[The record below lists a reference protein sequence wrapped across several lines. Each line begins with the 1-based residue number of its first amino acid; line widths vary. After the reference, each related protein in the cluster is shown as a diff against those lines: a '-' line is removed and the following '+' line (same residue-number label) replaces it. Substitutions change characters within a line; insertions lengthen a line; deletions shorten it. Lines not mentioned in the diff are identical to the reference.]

1 VSLDAAGFALLAG
14 GAGFGAVWAARA
26 KLRDLDTG
34 RWIAHGGSFAADAGA
49 GPAESVPGGKVAGR
63 AWFGILGYLGLIQ
76 ERSGWMRSLSERMHA
91 PAKIW
96 LGASDPGREAWLGG
110 KTVLGLSCAVLAGW
124 LLDDLTIGLACG
136 AAAFFVPDFLARGIH
151 ARRQEAIRRELPD
164 FLDLLTLALEAGVSP
179 DSGMKQV
186 AEKLRG
192 GIIARETERM
202 LAEIRFGARRHAAWR
217 DMAARLGNPEMI
229 EVTGALVQAD
239 AMGVGMAQSLKGL
252 ASQMRVRRR
261 YRVEELAH
269 KAPVKL
275 LFPLVFFVFPA
286 VFIVLLGP
294 VFLQLVEVL
303 R

>member
-1 VSLDAAGFALLAG
+1 MSLDAAGFALLAG
-14 GAGFGAVWAARA
+14 GAGFGAVWAARS
-26 KLRDLDTG
+26 KLKDLDAG
-34 RWIAHGGSFAADAGA
+34 RWIADGNVRTAASAPSAG
-49 GPAESVPGGKVAGR
+49 VAGR
-63 AWFGILGYLGLIQ
+63 AWFGTLSYLGLIQ
-76 ERSGWMRSLSERMHA
+76 ERSGWMRSVSERMHA
-91 PAKIW
+91 QAKVW
-96 LGASDPGREAWLGG
+96 LGESDPGREAWLGG
-110 KTVLGLSCAVLAGW
+110 KTVLGLGCAVLVGW
-124 LLDDLTIGLACG
+124 LLDDPAIGLACG

-186 AEKLRG
+186 AEKQRG
-192 GIIARETERM
+192 GIIARETDRM
-202 LAEIRFGARRHAAWR
+202 LAEVRFGARRHAAWR
-217 DMAARLGNPEMI
+217 DMATRLGNQEMT